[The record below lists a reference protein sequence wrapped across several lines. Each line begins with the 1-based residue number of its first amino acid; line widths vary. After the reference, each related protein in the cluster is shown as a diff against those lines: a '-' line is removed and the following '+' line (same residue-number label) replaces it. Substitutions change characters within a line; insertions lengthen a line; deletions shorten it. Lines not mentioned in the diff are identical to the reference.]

1 MYRLLTIL
9 AISLTVILAAC
20 GGSSD
25 EATDT
30 PTAVATQAAPATQA
44 ATQTP
49 APTPEPTPEPT
60 PTPTP
65 RPTPTATPEPTPTAT
80 PEPTPTATPE
90 ATPEPTP
97 EAMPEPTEAMD
108 GARVLSPLFDPAS
121 GPSDLDVSDAE
132 MACLTDA
139 LGDGLAETLFAP
151 AEAAPEDAQSIVG
164 CMEDDTLLRLFL
176 MQFLM
181 QTGPL
186 SVESSECIRSGF
198 GDTDLRPALMSS
210 AGEQSGQP
218 SDPAAEM
225 AGMMAFIVTLSC
237 LDDDEFAKVAPVF
250 DLNPDEREGFEC
262 VLEYLGGPEE
272 VVALMAPDAGPPMK
286 LFEAAG
292 ACQLSMMGG

>member
-1 MYRLLTIL
+1 MYKFLVIL
-9 AISLTVILAAC
+9 AISLTIFVVAC

-49 APTPEPTPEPT
+49 APTPEPTP
-60 PTPTP
+60 
-65 RPTPTATPEPTPTAT
+65 TAMPEPTPTAT
-80 PEPTPTATPE
+80 PEPTPTATPRPTPE

-97 EAMPEPTEAMD
+97 SMD
-108 GARVLSPLFDPAS
+108 GAKVIAPLFDPAS
-121 GPSDLDVSDAE
+121 GPTDLDVSDAE
-132 MACLTDA
+132 MGCLTDA
-139 LGDGLAETLFAP
+139 LGEELVATLSAP
-151 AEAAPEDAQSIVG
+151 DAAAPEDTQSIVG
-164 CMEDDTLLRLFL
+164 CLEDDTLLRLFL
-176 MQFLM
+176 MQFLL

-198 GDTDLRPALMSS
+198 GDTELRPILTSS
-210 AGEQSGQP
+210 ASGQGGQP

-272 VVALMAPDAGPPMK
+272 MAALMAPDAGPPIK

-292 ACQLSMMGG
+292 ACQLSMMGN